1 MAEEVKPT
9 LEERFETLDKNFKLL
24 ARSVRMIEA
33 AYDNLLTKNSS
44 EYNALQTEVHNFADL
59 WTRRIEN
66 MESEVRPSDIR
77 AEMAEL
83 LAAFVKESR

>member
-1 MAEEVKPT
+1 MAEEVK
-9 LEERFETLDKNFKLL
+9 LEERFETLDKDFKML

-44 EYNALQTEVHNFADL
+44 EYNTLQAEVHNFADL

-66 MESEVRPSDIR
+66 MESQVDPKAVRR
-77 AEMAEL
+77 EL
-83 LAAFVKESR
+83 ASLIALFDKERR